1 MTVYVT
7 LEGEY
12 SERHIEAVFT
22 DHMQAAVYCAI
33 HEGAWIEEYE
43 VDSVKLETSKEPKK
57 IWKLPKHPFWE
68 YVLEEG
74 DYTFEDVQEFNDRYC
89 AVSLPIDVKEEE
101 AKKILRDKYAKWKAE
116 NSGV

>member
-22 DHMQAAVYCAI
+22 DRMQAAVYCAI
-33 HEGAWIEEYE
+33 HKGAWIEEYE
-43 VDSVKLETSKEPKK
+43 VDSVKLESNKEPKM
-57 IWKLPKHPFWE
+57 IWKLYRGGYFE
-68 YVLEEG
+68 DG
-74 DYTFEDVQEFNDRYC
+74 DHTFEDVQEFDGIC
-89 AVSLPIDVKEEE
+89 FKVSLPLGIEAEE
-101 AKKILRDKYAKWKAE
+101 AEKILRDKYAKWKAE